1 MKDIKKIVN
10 LDYISIKPYFTLKN
24 LIIMI
29 FLYLVYF
36 FVTSNPLTANSAIL
50 IFSIVYSSYPF
61 LIGEEAGIDSLYRIF
76 GIKSE
81 KVVIGRYVFALLLFI
96 FALLISIVFST
107 IFSFFVETA
116 DIREFLATSLAY
128 LLVYLVFISL
138 KYPLYFK
145 FGYKKA
151 KSISALTFVLIG
163 LLSFLVMALKDSLND
178 LFLFMENN
186 IFMTLLISLLLV
198 LLIVFISIKVSQKLY
213 KKRDF

>member
-29 FLYLVYF
+29 CLYLVYF
-36 FVTSNPLTANSAIL
+36 FITSNPLTANSAIL

-81 KVVIGRYVFALLLFI
+81 KVVLGRYVFALVLFI
-96 FALLISIVFST
+96 FALLISIVFSI

-178 LFLFMENN
+178 LFIFMENN

-198 LLIVFISIKVSQKLY
+198 LLIVFISIKVSQKFY
-213 KKRDF
+213 KNRDL

>member
-29 FLYLVYF
+29 CLYLVYF

-81 KVVIGRYVFALLLFI
+81 KVVLGRYVFALVLFI
-96 FALLISIVFST
+96 FALLISIVFSI

-116 DIREFLATSLAY
+116 DIREFLTTSLAY

-178 LFLFMENN
+178 LFIFMENN

-198 LLIVFISIKVSQKLY
+198 LLIVFMSIKVSQKLY

>member
-36 FVTSNPLTANSAIL
+36 FITSNPMTANSAIL

-96 FALLISIVFST
+96 FAFLISIVFST

-116 DIREFLATSLAY
+116 DIREFFATSFAY
-128 LLVYLVFISL
+128 LLIYLIFISL

-151 KSISALTFVLIG
+151 KSISALTFALIG
-163 LLSFLVMALKDSLND
+163 ILAFLVMTFKDSLNN
-178 LFLFMENN
+178 FFIFMENN

-198 LLIVFISIKVSQKLY
+198 LLITFISINLSQKFY
-213 KKRDF
+213 KRRDF

>member
-61 LIGEEAGIDSLYRIF
+61 LIGEEAGSDSLYRIF

-81 KVVIGRYVFALLLFI
+81 KVVLGRYVFALVLFI
-96 FALLISIVFST
+96 FALLISIVFSI

-116 DIREFLATSLAY
+116 DIREFLATTLAY

-198 LLIVFISIKVSQKLY
+198 LLIVFMSIKVSQKFY

>member
-10 LDYISIKPYFTLKN
+10 LDCISIKPYFTLKN

-81 KVVIGRYVFALLLFI
+81 KVVLGRYVYALILFI
-96 FALLISIVFST
+96 FALLISMVFSI
-107 IFSFFVETA
+107 IFSFLVKTY
-116 DIREFLATSLAY
+116 DIREFLTTSLAY
-128 LLVYLVFISL
+128 FLVYLLVISF

-151 KSISALTFVLIG
+151 KSISALTFALIG
-163 LLSFLVMALKDSLND
+163 ILSFLVMTFKDSLNKFFI
-178 LFLFMENN
+178 LMENN
-186 IFMTLLISLLLV
+186 IFMTLLISLILV
-198 LLIVFISIKVSQKLY
+198 LVIVIISIKSSQKFY
-213 KKRDF
+213 KNRDF

>member
-29 FLYLVYF
+29 CLYLVYF
-36 FVTSNPLTANSAIL
+36 FITSNPLTANSAIL

-81 KVVIGRYVFALLLFI
+81 KVVLGRYVFALVLFI

-151 KSISALTFVLIG
+151 KSISALTFALIG
-163 LLSFLVMALKDSLND
+163 LLYFLVMALKDSLSD
-178 LFLFMENN
+178 LFIFMENN
-186 IFMTLLISLLLV
+186 IFMTLLISLILV
-198 LLIVFISIKVSQKLY
+198 LVIFIISIKSSEKFY
-213 KKRDF
+213 KNRDL

>member
-81 KVVIGRYVFALLLFI
+81 KVVLGRYVFALLLFI

-151 KSISALTFVLIG
+151 KSISALTFALIG
-163 LLSFLVMALKDSLND
+163 LLYFLVMALKDSLSD
-178 LFLFMENN
+178 LFIFMENN

-198 LLIVFISIKVSQKLY
+198 LIIVFMSIKVSQKFY
-213 KKRDF
+213 KNRDF

>member
-81 KVVIGRYVFALLLFI
+81 KVVLGRYVFALVLFI
-96 FALLISIVFST
+96 FALLISIVFSI

-178 LFLFMENN
+178 LFTFMENN

-198 LLIVFISIKVSQKLY
+198 LLIVFMSIKVSQKFY

>member
-81 KVVIGRYVFALLLFI
+81 KVVLGRYVFALILFI
-96 FALLISIVFST
+96 FALLISIVFSI
-107 IFSFFVETA
+107 IFSFLVKTY
-116 DIREFLATSLAY
+116 DIREFLATSFAY
-128 LLVYLVFISL
+128 LLVYLLVISF

-151 KSISALTFVLIG
+151 KSISALTFALIG
-163 LLSFLVMALKDSLND
+163 ILSFLVMTFKDSLNKFFI
-178 LFLFMENN
+178 LMENN
-186 IFMTLLISLLLV
+186 IFMTLLISLILV
-198 LLIVFISIKVSQKLY
+198 LVIIIISIKISQKFY
-213 KKRDF
+213 KNRDL

>member
-81 KVVIGRYVFALLLFI
+81 KVVLGRYVFALVLFI
-96 FALLISIVFST
+96 FALLISMVFSI

-128 LLVYLVFISL
+128 LLVYLVFISF

-163 LLSFLVMALKDSLND
+163 LLSFLVMALKDSLNE
-178 LFLFMENN
+178 LFIFMENN

-198 LLIVFISIKVSQKLY
+198 LVIVLISINLSQKFY
-213 KKRDF
+213 KNRDF

>member
-81 KVVIGRYVFALLLFI
+81 KVVIGRYFFALVLFI
-96 FALLISIVFST
+96 FALLISIVFSI
-107 IFSFFVETA
+107 IFSFFVETT

-128 LLVYLVFISL
+128 LLVYLIFISL

-151 KSISALTFVLIG
+151 KSISALTFALIG
-163 LLSFLVMALKDSLND
+163 LLYFLVMALKDSLSD
-178 LFLFMENN
+178 LFIFMENN
-186 IFMTLLISLLLV
+186 IFMTLLISLILV
-198 LLIVFISIKVSQKLY
+198 LVIFIISIKSSQKFY
-213 KKRDF
+213 KNRDF

>member
-81 KVVIGRYVFALLLFI
+81 KVVLGRYVFALVLFI
-96 FALLISIVFST
+96 FALLISIVFSI
-107 IFSFFVETA
+107 IFSFFVETS

-128 LLVYLVFISL
+128 LLVYLIFISL

>member
-29 FLYLVYF
+29 CLYLVYF
-36 FVTSNPLTANSAIL
+36 FITSNPLTANSAIL

-81 KVVIGRYVFALLLFI
+81 KVVLGRYVFALVLFI

-151 KSISALTFVLIG
+151 KSISALTFALIG
-163 LLSFLVMALKDSLND
+163 LLYFLVTALKDSLND
-178 LFLFMENN
+178 LFIFMENN
-186 IFMTLLISLLLV
+186 IFMTLLISLILV
-198 LLIVFISIKVSQKLY
+198 LVIFIISIKSSQKFY
-213 KKRDF
+213 KNRDF

>member
-1 MKDIKKIVN
+1 MKDINKIVN

-81 KVVIGRYVFALLLFI
+81 KVVLGRYVFALVLFI
-96 FALLISIVFST
+96 FALLISMVFSI

-128 LLVYLVFISL
+128 LLIYLVFISF

-163 LLSFLVMALKDSLND
+163 LLSFLVMALKDSLNKFFI
-178 LFLFMENN
+178 LMENN
-186 IFMTLLISLLLV
+186 IFMTLLISLILV
-198 LLIVFISIKVSQKLY
+198 LVIVFISIKSSQKFY
-213 KKRDF
+213 KNRDF

>member
-81 KVVIGRYVFALLLFI
+81 KVVLGRYVFALVLFI
-96 FALLISIVFST
+96 FALLISMVFSI

-128 LLVYLVFISL
+128 LLVYLVFISF

-145 FGYKKA
+145 FGYKKS
-151 KSISALTFVLIG
+151 KSISALTFAFIG
-163 LLSFLVMALKDSLND
+163 LLSFLVMALKDSLNE
-178 LFLFMENN
+178 LFIFMENN

-198 LLIVFISIKVSQKLY
+198 LLIVFISISLSQKFY
-213 KKRDF
+213 KNRDF

>member
-36 FVTSNPLTANSAIL
+36 FITSNPLTANSAIL

-76 GIKSE
+76 GIRSE
-81 KVVIGRYVFALLLFI
+81 KVVIGRYVFALVLFI

-128 LLVYLVFISL
+128 LLVYLIFISL

-198 LLIVFISIKVSQKLY
+198 LLIVFISIKVSQKFY

>member
-81 KVVIGRYVFALLLFI
+81 KVVLGRYVFALILFI

-128 LLVYLVFISL
+128 LLVYLVFISF

-178 LFLFMENN
+178 LFIFMENN

-198 LLIVFISIKVSQKLY
+198 LTIVIISIKSSQKLY

>member
-29 FLYLVYF
+29 CLYLVYF
-36 FVTSNPLTANSAIL
+36 FITSNPLTANSAIL

-81 KVVIGRYVFALLLFI
+81 KVVLGRYVFALLLFI

-128 LLVYLVFISL
+128 LLVYLIFISL

-178 LFLFMENN
+178 LFIFMENN
-186 IFMTLLISLLLV
+186 MFMTLLISLLLV
-198 LLIVFISIKVSQKLY
+198 LLIVFMSIKVSQKFY
-213 KKRDF
+213 KNRDF

>member
-29 FLYLVYF
+29 CLYLVYF
-36 FVTSNPLTANSAIL
+36 FITSNPLTANSAIL

-81 KVVIGRYVFALLLFI
+81 KVVLGRYVFALILFI
-96 FALLISIVFST
+96 FALLISIVFSI
-107 IFSFFVETA
+107 IFSFFVKTA

-178 LFLFMENN
+178 LFIFMENN

-198 LLIVFISIKVSQKLY
+198 LLIVFMSIKVSQKFY
-213 KKRDF
+213 KNRDF

>member
-29 FLYLVYF
+29 CLYLVYF
-36 FVTSNPLTANSAIL
+36 FITSNPLTANSAIL

-81 KVVIGRYVFALLLFI
+81 KVVLGRYVFALLLFI
-96 FALLISIVFST
+96 FALLISMVFSI

-128 LLVYLVFISL
+128 LLVYLIFISL

-151 KSISALTFVLIG
+151 KSISALTFALIG
-163 LLSFLVMALKDSLND
+163 LLSFIVMALKDSLND
-178 LFLFMENN
+178 LFIFMENN
-186 IFMTLLISLLLV
+186 IFMTLLISLILV
-198 LLIVFISIKVSQKLY
+198 LVIVFISIKSSEKFY

>member
-36 FVTSNPLTANSAIL
+36 VVTSNPLTANSAIL

-81 KVVIGRYVFALLLFI
+81 KVVLGRYVFALLLFI
-96 FALLISIVFST
+96 FALLISIVFSI

-151 KSISALTFVLIG
+151 KSISALTFALIG

-178 LFLFMENN
+178 LFIFMENN
-186 IFMTLLISLLLV
+186 IFITLLISLLLV
-198 LLIVFISIKVSQKLY
+198 LLIVFISIKSSQKLY

>member
-1 MKDIKKIVN
+1 MKDIKKIVK

-81 KVVIGRYVFALLLFI
+81 KVVLGRYVFALVLFI

-151 KSISALTFVLIG
+151 KSISALTFALIG
-163 LLSFLVMALKDSLND
+163 LLYFLVMALKDSLSD
-178 LFLFMENN
+178 LFIFMENN
-186 IFMTLLISLLLV
+186 IFMTLLISLILV
-198 LLIVFISIKVSQKLY
+198 LVIFIISIKSSQKFY
-213 KKRDF
+213 KNRDL

>member
-81 KVVIGRYVFALLLFI
+81 KVVLGRYVFALVLFI
-96 FALLISIVFST
+96 FALLISMVFSI

-128 LLVYLVFISL
+128 LLIYLVFISF

-151 KSISALTFVLIG
+151 KSISALTFAFIG
-163 LLSFLVMALKDSLND
+163 LLSFLVMTLKDSLND
-178 LFLFMENN
+178 LFIFMGNN

-198 LLIVFISIKVSQKLY
+198 LLIVLISISLSQKFY
-213 KKRDF
+213 KNRDF

>member
-81 KVVIGRYVFALLLFI
+81 KVVIGRYVFALVLFI
-96 FALLISIVFST
+96 FALLISIVFSI

-128 LLVYLVFISL
+128 LLVYLVFISF

-178 LFLFMENN
+178 LFIFMENN

-198 LLIVFISIKVSQKLY
+198 LLIVFMSIKVSQKLY

>member
-29 FLYLVYF
+29 CLYLVYF
-36 FVTSNPLTANSAIL
+36 FITSNPLTANSAIL

-81 KVVIGRYVFALLLFI
+81 KVVLGRYVFALVLFI
-96 FALLISIVFST
+96 FALLISIVFSI

-178 LFLFMENN
+178 LFIFMENN

-198 LLIVFISIKVSQKLY
+198 LLIVFISIKVSQKFY

>member
-81 KVVIGRYVFALLLFI
+81 KVVLGRYVFALVLFI
-96 FALLISIVFST
+96 FALLISIVFSI

-128 LLVYLVFISL
+128 LLVYLIFISL

-178 LFLFMENN
+178 LFIFMENN
-186 IFMTLLISLLLV
+186 IFITLLISLLLV
-198 LLIVFISIKVSQKLY
+198 LAIVIISIKSSQKFY
-213 KKRDF
+213 KNRDF

>member
-29 FLYLVYF
+29 CLYLVYF
-36 FVTSNPLTANSAIL
+36 FITSNPLTANSAIL

-81 KVVIGRYVFALLLFI
+81 KVVLGRYVFALVLFI
-96 FALLISIVFST
+96 FALLISIVFSI

-163 LLSFLVMALKDSLND
+163 LLSFIVMALKDSLND
-178 LFLFMENN
+178 LFIFMENN

-198 LLIVFISIKVSQKLY
+198 LLIVFISIKVSQKFY
-213 KKRDF
+213 KNRDF

>member
-81 KVVIGRYVFALLLFI
+81 KVVLGRYVFALVLFI
-96 FALLISIVFST
+96 FALLISIVFSI

>member
-81 KVVIGRYVFALLLFI
+81 KVVLGRYVFALVLFI
-96 FALLISIVFST
+96 FALLISMVFSI

-128 LLVYLVFISL
+128 LLVYLVFISF

-151 KSISALTFVLIG
+151 KSISALTFAFIG
-163 LLSFLVMALKDSLND
+163 LLSFLVMAFKDSLND
-178 LFLFMENN
+178 LFVFMGNN
-186 IFMTLLISLLLV
+186 IFITLLISLVIVLV
-198 LLIVFISIKVSQKLY
+198 IVFISINLSQKFY
-213 KKRDF
+213 KNRDF

>member
-81 KVVIGRYVFALLLFI
+81 KVVLGRYVFALILFI
-96 FALLISIVFST
+96 FALLISIVFSM

-128 LLVYLVFISL
+128 LLVYLIFISL

-178 LFLFMENN
+178 LFILMENN

-198 LLIVFISIKVSQKLY
+198 LVIVIISIKSSQKFY
-213 KKRDF
+213 KNRDF

>member
-36 FVTSNPLTANSAIL
+36 FITSNPLTANSAIL

-76 GIKSE
+76 GIRSE
-81 KVVIGRYVFALLLFI
+81 KVVLGRYVFALVLFI

-128 LLVYLVFISL
+128 LLVYLIFISL

>member
-24 LIIMI
+24 LIIMT

-36 FVTSNPLTANSAIL
+36 FITSNPMTANSAIL

-81 KVVIGRYVFALLLFI
+81 KVVIGRYAFALVLFI
-96 FALLISIVFST
+96 FAFLISIVFST

-116 DIREFLATSLAY
+116 DIREFLATSFAY

-151 KSISALTFVLIG
+151 KSISALTFALIG
-163 LLSFLVMALKDSLND
+163 ILAFLVMTFKDSLNN
-178 LFLFMENN
+178 FFIFMENN
-186 IFMTLLISLLLV
+186 IFMTLLISLVLV
-198 LLIVFISIKVSQKLY
+198 LIITFISINLSQKFY
-213 KKRDF
+213 KRRDF

>member
-81 KVVIGRYVFALLLFI
+81 KVVLGRYVFALVLFI
-96 FALLISIVFST
+96 FALLISIVFSI

-128 LLVYLVFISL
+128 LLVYLIFISL

-151 KSISALTFVLIG
+151 KSISALTFALIG
-163 LLSFLVMALKDSLND
+163 LLYFLVMALKDSFSD
-178 LFLFMENN
+178 LFIFMENN
-186 IFMTLLISLLLV
+186 IFMTLLISLILV
-198 LLIVFISIKVSQKLY
+198 LVIFIISIKSSQKFY
-213 KKRDF
+213 KNRDF

>member
-76 GIKSE
+76 GIRSE
-81 KVVIGRYVFALLLFI
+81 KVVLGRYVFALLLFI
-96 FALLISIVFST
+96 FALLISIVFSI
-107 IFSFFVETA
+107 IFTFFVETA

-128 LLVYLVFISL
+128 LLVYLIFISL

-151 KSISALTFVLIG
+151 KSISALTFALIG

-178 LFLFMENN
+178 LFIFMENN
-186 IFMTLLISLLLV
+186 IFMTLIISLLLV
-198 LLIVFISIKVSQKLY
+198 LLIVFMSIKVSQKLY
-213 KKRDF
+213 KNRDF

>member
-81 KVVIGRYVFALLLFI
+81 KVVLGRYVFALVLFI

-107 IFSFFVETA
+107 IFSFFVKTA

-128 LLVYLVFISL
+128 LLVYLVFISF

-178 LFLFMENN
+178 LFIFMENN

-198 LLIVFISIKVSQKLY
+198 LLIVFMSIKVSQKLY

>member
-29 FLYLVYF
+29 CLYLVYF
-36 FVTSNPLTANSAIL
+36 FITSNPLTANSAIL